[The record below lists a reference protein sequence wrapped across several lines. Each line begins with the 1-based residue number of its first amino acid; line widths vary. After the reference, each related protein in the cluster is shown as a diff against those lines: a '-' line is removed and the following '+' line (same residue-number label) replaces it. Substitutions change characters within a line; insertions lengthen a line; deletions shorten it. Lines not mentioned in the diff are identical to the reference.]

1 MGIGLAGGFTKPD
14 KRGTITGFNQ
24 AGESQI
30 FTMENTRWA
39 SFDLIFF
46 DCDSTL
52 SAIEGIDEL
61 ARFKGKEWRVGVLT
75 EKAMNGDLD
84 LAEVYGK
91 RLQAIRP
98 TRGQLKAIEERYWET
113 IVPDVEAV
121 IGALRF
127 LGKQIFI
134 VSGGLAEPVRGF
146 GKRLGVPP
154 ENIRAVELEYN
165 ELSGNWWQYYQPE
178 TRQRQTYLDYDEG
191 PLTVSSGKPAIIAA
205 LAGSKHGRR
214 LMVGDGASD
223 LATRPVVDLFVGF
236 GGVVSREKVK
246 NGSDVFVSTQSLAP
260 VLPLAAGTSG
270 YAKVQGTVHQAIFDK
285 GLELARESGMIF
297 NNATLSS
304 TFDKAFPKR

>member
-1 MGIGLAGGFTKPD
+1 MDA
-14 KRGTITGFNQ
+14 
-24 AGESQI
+24 
-30 FTMENTRWA
+30 TRWS

-84 LAEVYGK
+84 LSEVYGK

-113 IVPDVEAV
+113 IVPDAQEV
-121 IGALRF
+121 IAALRF
-127 LGKQIFI
+127 LGKQVFI

-165 ELSGNWWQYYQPE
+165 ELSGDWWRYYQPE
-178 TRQRQTYLDYDEG
+178 TRSRQTYLDYDDG
-191 PLTVSSGKPAIIAA
+191 PLTVSSGKRAIIEA
-205 LAGSKHGRR
+205 LAQGRHGRR
-214 LMVGDGASD
+214 LMIGDGASD
-223 LATRPVVDLFVGF
+223 LAARPVVDLFIGF
-236 GGVVSREKVK
+236 GGVVAREKVQ
-246 NGSDVFVSTQSLAP
+246 NGADVFIAVNSLAP
-260 VLPLAAGTSG
+260 VLPLAVGPAG
-270 YAKVQGTVHQAIFDK
+270 YARIVGTPFQPLFER
-285 GLELARESGMIF
+285 GLQLANSAAMHIRTDEMRLAF
-297 NNATLSS
+297 Q
-304 TFDKAFPKR
+304 KAFEQNS

>member
-1 MGIGLAGGFTKPD
+1 MD
-14 KRGTITGFNQ
+14 
-24 AGESQI
+24 E
-30 FTMENTRWA
+30 TRWT

-98 TRGQLKAIEERYWET
+98 TRGELKAVEERYWET
-113 IVPDVEAV
+113 LVPDAKEVLA
-121 IGALRF
+121 ALQF
-127 LGKQIFI
+127 LQKQVFI

-146 GKRLGVPP
+146 GKRLGVAP

-165 ELSGNWWQYYQPE
+165 ELSGDWWHYYQPQ
-178 TRQRQTYLDYDEG
+178 TQNRQTYLDYNEG
-191 PLTVSSGKPAIIAA
+191 PLTVSSGKPAIIQA
-205 LAGSKHGRR
+205 LAAGKHGRR

-236 GGVVSREKVK
+236 GGVVKREKEMK
-246 NGSDVFVSTQSLAP
+246 GSDIFVEVNSLAP
-260 VLPLAAGTSG
+260 ILPLAAGPAG
-270 YAKVQGTVHQAIFDK
+270 YARLAGTPYKALFDK
-285 GLELARESGMIF
+285 GLALAQEAGMSIQNAELQTAF
-297 NNATLSS
+297 K
-304 TFDKAFPKR
+304 KAFETT